1 MQRSRTVKHIPNDLK
16 YTKTHEWVK
25 TAADGTVTI
34 GVTYHAQSLLGD
46 MVFVEL
52 PETNREFQQGKE
64 MAVLESVKAAADV
77 YCPISGKI
85 TEINQTLQ
93 NEPELINQ
101 DPYNKG
107 WICKLMPTNAIEF
120 HNLLSPEDY
129 EKEV

>member
-1 MQRSRTVKHIPNDLK
+1 MKHIPEELK

-25 TAADGTVTI
+25 ADPDGSVTI

-46 MVFVEL
+46 MVFIEL
-52 PETNREFQQGKE
+52 PEMNREFQQGSE

-77 YCPISGKI
+77 YCPLSGAV
-85 TEINQTLQ
+85 TEVNQALQ

-107 WICKLMPTNAIEF
+107 WICKLMPSNNIELN
-120 HNLLSPEDY
+120 NLLSAEDY
-129 EKEV
+129 HKEIG